1 MRNFR
6 PTTGSLRTRQSG
18 LVLFV
23 ALIVLVAMSLA
34 GIAIMRSVGS
44 GAMVSANLA
53 FKQTTT
59 VGAERGIEAAKTWLL
74 SQSNATLNNDVVTSG
89 YYSSWGVFDP
99 TTYDWSSGTVTLPA
113 DSAGTAIF
121 YIVHRLCQ
129 TPNAT
134 INATGQQCVMKSV
147 TTSSSSAGGS
157 SGGVGYG
164 AVNLKTTVSP
174 YYRVTVRS
182 VGPKNA
188 VSYVQVI
195 YD

>member
-1 MRNFR
+1 MRG
-6 PTTGSLRTRQSG
+6 PQSG
-18 LVLFV
+18 VVLFI
-23 ALIVLVAMSLA
+23 ALIVLVAMSFT

-44 GAMVSANLA
+44 GVLVSANLA

-59 VGAERGIEAAKTWLL
+59 AGAERGIEAAKTWLL
-74 SQSNATLNNDVVTSG
+74 GQSAATLNNDNIGAG
-89 YYSSWGVFDP
+89 YYSGWGTFDP
-99 TTYDWSSGTVTLPA
+99 ITYDWTSGTVSLPP
-113 DSAGTAIF
+113 DSAGTTVT

-134 INATGQQCVMKSV
+134 INASGQQCVMKSV
-147 TTSSSSAGGS
+147 TAS
-157 SGGVGYG
+157 SGGGGSTGGVAYG
-164 AVNLKTTVSP
+164 SVNLSTTVSP

-182 VGPKNA
+182 SGPKNT